1 MFGTITIGALAA
13 LLAFA
18 PEAQAGFQSGQ
29 KKKSKAERGDSEKDK
44 AEKSKADE
52 VFVAGPAP
60 TSNQT
65 INGSAYM
72 QGEVKVIV
80 KGEQN
85 PVVRIGMAQ
94 TGVTLVEFPEG
105 DKFFAIHPPENGDL
119 VRVEKSPS
127 MRADHHLVLRAGQDL
142 AGASGPAAS
151 VTVQMR
157 SGLNV
162 ILWIY
167 PVKFVTQQTHRCVI
181 SYDRAEIVAA
191 RSAAGL
197 AVNLGVE
204 RETEAQPLRSIS
216 VAAAQASQGAEGRP
230 APNAPPAAAPVSEPS
245 EDKQEENGKVDAGR
259 AGEALKKALND
270 AMADPKSFKK
280 WSTPTHGLSVSTK
293 ARELDEQ
300 TRIALIAVKNVE
312 DVPLQILPGHPDL
325 IVETV
330 NKKGKTI
337 QLENV
342 KKRLQEASAKNN
354 VIPARTTV
362 YYAVAFAPPILGK
375 RQRLRVTVGQRN
387 AADDPAG
394 VSLTASA
401 K

>member
-1 MFGTITIGALAA
+1 MFRGITISALAA

-18 PEAQAGFQSGQ
+18 PAAQAGLQGGQ
-29 KKKSKAERGDSEKDK
+29 KKNSKAESGKSEKGKAQKSKAEG
-44 AEKSKADE
+44 A
-52 VFVAGPAP
+52 FVGGPAP
-60 TSNQT
+60 ASNQT
-65 INGSAYM
+65 VNGSAYL

-127 MRADHHLVLRAGQDL
+127 LRADHHLVLRAGQDL
-142 AGASGPAAS
+142 ANAAGPAAS
-151 VTVQMR
+151 ITVQMR

-162 ILWIY
+162 ILWVY

-191 RSAAGL
+191 RKAAGL
-197 AVNLGVE
+197 AVNLGE
-204 RETEAQPLRSIS
+204 EKETEAQPEKAVT
-216 VAAAQASQGAEGRP
+216 VAAAQASQVPERMP
-230 APNAPPAAAPVSEPS
+230 APDAPPPTAAVSEPT
-245 EDKQEENGKVDAGR
+245 ENKQEEKEKVDAGR
-259 AGEALKKALND
+259 TGEALKKALKD
-270 AMADPKSFKK
+270 AIGDPKSFKK

-300 TRIALIAVKNVE
+300 TRIALVAVKNVD
-312 DVPLQILPGHPDL
+312 DVPLQILPGHPEL
-325 IVETV
+325 VVETV
-330 NKKGKTI
+330 NEKGKTI
-337 QLENV
+337 QLENL
-342 KKRLQEASAKNN
+342 KKRLQEASTKSN

-375 RQRLRVTVGQRN
+375 RQKLRITVGQRN

-394 VSLTASA
+394 VNLNADA